1 MIAWIQS
8 ADTMILFWLALLI
21 VFLFAE
27 IITVGLTSIWFAAGA
42 LISLLAAAFGA
53 ERWIQITLF
62 ILVSLVLLIVTRP
75 IAGKFVNSKLQ
86 KTNLDDMIE
95 KPIRIMERV
104 CNKEQTGTAIVEG
117 KEWTVRSESD
127 EEVIES
133 GELVYVKKISGVKLI
148 VSRK

>member
-62 ILVSLVLLIVTRP
+62 MLVSLVLLIVTRP